1 MTAPAN
7 ADILLVEDSDADAE
21 LTTRALRKGRV
32 VNPIHL
38 ARDGQEAIDFL
49 AAAATLPRV
58 VLLDLKLPK
67 KSGIEVLEWIR
78 AEPRTRTLPVVML
91 TSSREEPD
99 IARCYA
105 LGVNSY
111 IVKPVEFDAFAKAVV
126 DIGLYWMLL
135 NEPAR

>member
-1 MTAPAN
+1 VTVPSHVE
-7 ADILLVEDSDADAE
+7 ILLVEDSEADAE

-32 VNPIHL
+32 VNTLHV

-49 AAAATLPRV
+49 AGATELPKV

-78 AEPRTRTLPVVML
+78 NQPRSKVLPVVML

-111 IVKPVEFDAFAKAVV
+111 IVKPVEFGAFAKAVV

>member
-1 MTAPAN
+1 MTVPSHVE
-7 ADILLVEDSDADAE
+7 ILLVEDSEADAE

-32 VNPIHL
+32 VNTLHV

-49 AAAATLPRV
+49 AGATELPKV

-78 AEPRTRTLPVVML
+78 NQPRSKVLPVVML

-111 IVKPVEFDAFAKAVV
+111 IVKPVEFGAFAKAVV

>member
-1 MTAPAN
+1 MTATSQPE
-7 ADILLVEDSDADAE
+7 ILLVEDSEADAE

-32 VNPIHL
+32 VNPMQL

-49 AAAATLPRV
+49 AGVTTLPKL
-58 VLLDLKLPK
+58 VLLDIKLPK

-78 AEPRTRTLPVVML
+78 GQERTKVLPVVML

-111 IVKPVEFDAFAKAVV
+111 IVKPVEFDAFVKAVI

>member
-1 MTAPAN
+1 MTAPIHAE
-7 ADILLVEDSDADAE
+7 ILLVEDSEADAE
-21 LTTRALRKGRV
+21 LTARALRKGRV
-32 VNPIHL
+32 VNPMHL

-49 AAAATLPRV
+49 NTTDRIPKV
-58 VLLDLKLPK
+58 VLLDLKMPK

-78 AEPRTRTLPVVML
+78 NDPRTRTLPVVML

-99 IARCYA
+99 IAKCYA

-111 IVKPVEFDAFAKAVV
+111 IVKPVEFDAFAKAVI